1 MNGNACNSEVRWPRP
16 SLGWGRVP
24 GLGWGRVTQAPTEA
38 CPPKAGRSRE
48 VPEPWGSWGEGG
60 FHCQALVPLPSR
72 TMQPFPTAPPPRPL
86 QASPPAVC
94 SATVTCCFRST
105 SHSVV
110 QGLPWLLTD
119 PWAFPI
125 LTLTTQYHDCL
136 VTCTHQ
142 CPAHGLRFNNY

>member
-1 MNGNACNSEVRWPRP
+1 M
-16 SLGWGRVP
+16 
-24 GLGWGRVTQAPTEA
+24 APTQ
-38 CPPKAGRSRE
+38 PGVGQSSRPG
-48 VPEPWGSWGEGG
+48 VGQSDSGPHGG
-60 FHCQALVPLPSR
+60 LSTKGWEEQRGPGALGQLGGGWFPLSGICATSIENYAAIPHS
-72 TMQPFPTAPPPRPL
+72 PPPRPL